1 MRMLVVR
8 AEASTWVKGEGNLSY
23 NAAGFN
29 SKRPKTGSPSMNRLR
44 EPHIRPAAQS
54 SPGEWAKLIRKLRW
68 IGLEDEARSLQ
79 LAVSTLPAEERGSV
93 LAQPF
98 STD

>member
-1 MRMLVVR
+1 MRMLVVH
-8 AEASTWVKGEGNLSY
+8 AEAPTWVEGEGKLS
-23 NAAGFN
+23 FN
-29 SKRPKTGSPSMNRLR
+29 VASFNPKRPKTGSSQMKRLS
-44 EPHIRPAAQS
+44 ETHNRPAAQK

>member
-1 MRMLVVR
+1 MR
-8 AEASTWVKGEGNLSY
+8 Y
-23 NAAGFN
+23 
-29 SKRPKTGSPSMNRLR
+29 LR
-44 EPHIRPAAQS
+44 EPHARQAAQP

-79 LAVSTLPAEERGSV
+79 LAVSKLPVEERGSV
-93 LAQPF
+93 LVGPF